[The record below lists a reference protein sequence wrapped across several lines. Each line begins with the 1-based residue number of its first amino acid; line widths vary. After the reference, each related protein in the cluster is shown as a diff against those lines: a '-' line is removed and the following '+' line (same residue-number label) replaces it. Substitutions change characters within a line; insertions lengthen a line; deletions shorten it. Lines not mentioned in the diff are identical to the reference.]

1 MESNVSTV
9 RESGI
14 EKVVQVEAAATPLW
28 EEYFCPTSFC
38 EMDLLLARRTPANLE
53 VWQVTDASDGAPW
66 LVAADV
72 PVCPWCGA
80 PLLSAEALKDVIGAF
95 ATDLQ

>member
-1 MESNVSTV
+1 MQPNVS
-9 RESGI
+9 RLSESVI
-14 EKVVQVEAAATPLW
+14 EKVAPVEAAAFPVW

-80 PLLSAEALKDVIGAF
+80 TLLSAEALKAVIGVL
-95 ATDLQ
+95 ATELQ